1 MVNTQITSN
10 NRTYLNHTHS
20 GNSQTSWNFQWTAPS
35 NNAGPITLYYAYN
48 VSNAMNNTAGDQI
61 YLASHTI
68 YPSTTASLFSINSI
82 ENGCFVDGN
91 KLIIPQNAL
100 ISGDAAISIYSLK
113 GKRISSFKTTPISG
127 ANNEISLPIDLK
139 RGLYI
144 LTISSGEY
152 NQTIKF
158 IY

>member
-1 MVNTQITSN
+1 
-10 NRTYLNHTHS
+10 
-20 GNSQTSWNFQWTAPS
+20 
-35 NNAGPITLYYAYN
+35 
-48 VSNAMNNTAGDQI
+48 MNKYI
-61 YLASHTI
+61 
-68 YPSTTASLFSINSI
+68 F
-82 ENGCFVDGN
+82 DGN
-91 KLIIPQNAL
+91 KLIISQNAL